1 MEVVLVIGAGVMGAG
16 IAQVC
21 AQSGYQVHLMDIN
34 EERLGKAQT
43 KVKWLIKK
51 LNKKGLIQEP
61 TKAVM
66 ERISLVNTL
75 ESAGRVDWVIEATF
89 LRENLK
95 KKLFLDLD
103 RLTPTETPLCT
114 NASSIPI
121 SRIADR
127 TVNPQRVIGFHF
139 FKSAPLIKLVEVIKG
154 EKTSD
159 KVFERCVSFART
171 LGMTPVR
178 VNKDIPGFVMSRIF
192 SAAFSEAI
200 DLVADGVASVEDV
213 DAGMKLCYG
222 WSAGPFEIVDNA
234 GLDTYALIET
244 FMKKMG
250 EDKLVAHSDMLQQ
263 MVRSGNLG
271 KKTGKGFYTYDPV
284 GKRIDK

>member
-1 MEVVLVIGAGVMGAG
+1 MEVVLVIGAGLMGVG
-16 IAQVC
+16 IAQIC
-21 AQSGYQVHLMDIN
+21 AQSGYQVHLKGIN
-34 EERLGKAQT
+34 EERSGKAKS
-43 KVKWLIKK
+43 KVEWLIKK
-51 LNKKGLIQEP
+51 LNAKGLSQEP

-75 ESAGRVDWVIEATF
+75 ESAEWVDWVIEAT
-89 LRENLK
+89 LEKEDTK

-114 NASSIPI
+114 SASSIPI
-121 SRIADR
+121 SRIADG
-127 TVNPQRVIGFHF
+127 TQNPHRVIGFHF
-139 FKSAPLIKLVEVIKG
+139 FKAAPLIKLVEIIKG

-159 KVFERCVSFART
+159 EVFERSVSFART
-171 LGMTPVR
+171 LGMTPIK

-200 DLVADGVASVEDV
+200 DLVANGVASVEDV

-234 GLDTYALIET
+234 GLDTFALIESY
-244 FMKKMG
+244 MKKMG

-263 MVRSGNLG
+263 MVRSGSLG
-271 KKTGKGFYTYDPV
+271 KKTGKGFYNY
-284 GKRIDK
+284 